1 MKKLFAIIFIV
12 CFVLGGCQKGQPSAS
27 ETNSVNESTISE
39 SFDDKSQSPATKQKE
54 EIDKQIID
62 TCFNAA
68 NEAGSV
74 IDVKIEDDTV
84 YYMLI
89 SGLDCTD
96 AFVSMMSSG
105 DYSEWEGI
113 KESCNELCKTIMTT
127 VKNCGADYDVVL
139 GIMGTVLDDEVVVF
153 MASQNGEIIYDFL
166 EEVLNA

>member
-1 MKKLFAIIFIV
+1 MKKLFAILLVI
-12 CFVLGGCQKGQPSAS
+12 CFVLSGCQKGQPPAPA
-27 ETNSVNESTISE
+27 TNSVSESAISE
-39 SFDDKSQSPATKQKE
+39 SFDDKSQPPATKQKE

-96 AFVSMMSSG
+96 SFVSMMSSG
-105 DYSEWEGI
+105 DYSDWEGI

-139 GIMGTVLDDEVVVF
+139 GITGTVLDDEVVVF
-153 MASQNGEIIYDFL
+153 VASQNGEIIYDFL

>member
-1 MKKLFAIIFIV
+1 MKKLLAIIFAV
-12 CFVLGGCQKGQPSAS
+12 CFVLGGCQKEQSSAP
-27 ETNSVNESTISE
+27 ETNSVNENTISE
-39 SFDDKSQSPATKQKE
+39 SFDDKSQSPATNRKE

-68 NEAGSV
+68 NEAGSI

>member
-1 MKKLFAIIFIV
+1 MKKLFAIILTV
-12 CFVLGGCQKGQPSAS
+12 CFVLSGCQKGQPSAS

-39 SFDDKSQSPATKQKE
+39 SFDDKSQSPATNRKE

-62 TCFNAA
+62 TCLNAA

-96 AFVSMMSSG
+96 TFVSMISSG
-105 DYSEWEGI
+105 DYSDWEGI
-113 KESCNELCKTIMTT
+113 KESCNEFCRTIMNT
-127 VKNCGADYDVVL
+127 VEICGADYDVVL
-139 GIMGTVLDDEVVVF
+139 GITGTVLDEVVIFVV
-153 MASQNGEIIYDFL
+153 SQNGEIIYDFL